1 MCSSDLCPFPIK
13 SLALSAHVSP
23 RTIHFRV
30 LDKGKL
36 KPVEVVKLNK
46 EKGVIQIE
54 TDTGDTGRGETIELA
69 LRELKETTPGTIYL
83 DTAEYVLLPK
93 QAEEL
98 INQLSPHV
106 KQSVRIC
113 YWEGEIDLKETTAFL
128 DAHRPRNDMKH
139 YKAGMPLQTLSS
151 ENGVLKLN
159 EKTVEKS

>member
-1 MCSSDLCPFPIK
+1 MKRMIYG
-13 SLALSAHVSP
+13 ALVVAALLIP
-23 RTIHFRV
+23 TTPQE
-30 LDKGKL
+30 LGKL

-93 QAEEL
+93 QGEQL
-98 INQLSPHV
+98 LHQLSPHLNP
-106 KQSVRIC
+106 SVRIC
-113 YWEGEIDLKETTAFL
+113 TWEGNIDLNEASGYL
-128 DAHRPRNDMKH
+128 DAHKPRNEMKH